1 MVWVRP
7 ARILLVLAA
16 AAVAVAVPVI
26 DSAAKPKKPPAPV
39 VYIPP
44 PPPPMSPVGLSSR
57 LLADAAAY
65 HAYIQRV
72 TTISPQFTSGVS
84 VAQALRTG
92 AAYQPAALLR
102 GAIAYAA
109 IAALQDPTF
118 VAQVRA
124 PGADADARRLM
135 VNRII
140 ADPAYVFAFRGSEV
154 AAGLAKDALGGAG
167 LRLYAAGK
175 AVKQSAYD
183 VQRQAW
189 SKESIV
195 DRPGRLAAVKALG
208 ESGLALAADE
218 AIALERAAAGLAP
231 AGFSSPQPAR
241 PPYTPLI
248 THAVQLAAIAAL
260 GEAND
265 DAYNRLTYLT
275 DEVNTKLCLQTAK
288 LALNECLAVAG
299 PHYEDIFCLGQHV
312 MLDTGACLAR
322 YAGVGVPL
330 EVTPAPLKIPA
341 PGAAARRPVRRRR

>member
-1 MVWVRP
+1 M
-7 ARILLVLAA
+7 
-16 AAVAVAVPVI
+16 
-26 DSAAKPKKPPAPV
+26 
-39 VYIPP
+39 
-44 PPPPMSPVGLSSR
+44 
-57 LLADAAAY
+57 
-65 HAYIQRV
+65 
-72 TTISPQFTSGVS
+72 
-84 VAQALRTG
+84 
-92 AAYQPAALLR
+92 
-102 GAIAYAA
+102 
-109 IAALQDPTF
+109 
-118 VAQVRA
+118 
-124 PGADADARRLM
+124 
-135 VNRII
+135 
-140 ADPAYVFAFRGSEV
+140 
-154 AAGLAKDALGGAG
+154 
-167 LRLYAAGK
+167 
-175 AVKQSAYD
+175 
-183 VQRQAW
+183 
-189 SKESIV
+189 
-195 DRPGRLAAVKALG
+195 KALG

-248 THAVQLAAIAAL
+248 AHAVQLAAIAAL